1 MKHHD
6 YAYIIFI
13 AIMSCAAV
21 YLYHQTDVLENDIQA
36 KNLELNKYI
45 LNEQKYEECKD
56 YILLHS
62 DILFCPGI
70 EQFKKDLKQIADIS
84 KISELSMSNMSET
97 GNTRQFVLDI
107 KYADEQAG
115 YRFVYYLERI
125 MHGVVN
131 IQRLEIDRQKDCIS
145 MRINVIASYSNLKF
159 CGAVCDV
166 YGEYKSALEMDIADE
181 CGFNL
186 MHERVMYK
194 VNGIIGN
201 TVSINNKTYKSGSKI
216 GDYIIEKVNEES
228 VIIMVGNGDT
238 KKVALGTVF

>member
-1 MKHHD
+1 MKHYD

-21 YLYHQTDVLENDIQA
+21 YLYYQTDVLENNIQA

-62 DILFCPGI
+62 DILFRPEM

-84 KISELSMSNMSET
+84 KISELSMTNMSET
-97 GNTRQFVLDI
+97 VNTRQFVLDI
-107 KYADEQAG
+107 KCTDEQAG

-131 IQRLEIDRQKDCIS
+131 IQRLEIDRQKNCII
-145 MRINVIASYSNLKF
+145 MRINVIVLYSDLKI
-159 CGAVCDV
+159 GTAVCDV
-166 YGEYKSALEMDIADE
+166 YGERKNALEMDIADK
-181 CGFNL
+181 CGFDL
-186 MHERVMYK
+186 MHEKTMYK
-194 VNGIIGN
+194 VNGIIGDAAY
-201 TVSINNKTYKSGSKI
+201 INNKTYRSGSKI
-216 GDYIIEKVNEES
+216 GDYIIKKVNEES
-228 VIIMVGNGDT
+228 VIIMAKNGDT